1 MAFETDESVLFREV
15 SLIQGVLIERFH
27 CIHISREPPIFSVC
41 EHACMESIV
50 GGGTL
55 SIRACSHTEN
65 MAGLRDY
72 NYTYVLSG
80 VIIIIPI
87 YYYIKKEKS
96 KKEKNTL
103 NLDNDM

>member
-1 MAFETDESVLFREV
+1 
-15 SLIQGVLIERFH
+15 
-27 CIHISREPPIFSVC
+27 
-41 EHACMESIV
+41 MESIV

-72 NYTYVLSG
+72 IHMYYMYTY
-80 VIIIIPI
+80 ICHNYIPI